1 MAIHS
6 ANRHGVSLI
15 LASDPDAD
23 RLAVA
28 EKVKGE
34 WRQFTGN
41 QLGILLASHI
51 MDTYTKPLEKLAMLA
66 TTVSSRMLST
76 MASTEGFHYTETL
89 TGFKWLGNVALDL
102 DTQGYDTRFAFE
114 EAIGYMIPG
123 VVHDKDAVSAAATF
137 LSAVVKW
144 KQATPSLT
152 PWTKLQQLYQKYGYF
167 GEANS
172 YLISPSPVVTSK
184 IFTAIRSMGAPF
196 PTHLGKRRI
205 CKWRDLT
212 IGWDSDTKDHKPLL
226 PTDPDSQMIT
236 VEVEGDVRFTI
247 RASGTEP
254 KIKMYVEGKARSVEK
269 AGLAA
274 REVQEDI
281 VREWLRPEIY
291 GLTASA

>member
-6 ANRHGVSLI
+6 ANRHGVTLI

-28 EKVKGE
+28 EKVNGE
-34 WRQFTGN
+34 WHQFTGN

-51 MDTYTKPLEKLAMLA
+51 MDTYTKPREKLAMLA
-66 TTVSSRMLST
+66 STVSSRMLAT
-76 MASTEGFHYTETL
+76 MAAAEGFHYTETL

-102 DTQGYDTRFAFE
+102 DSQGYDTRFAFE

-137 LSAVVKW
+137 LTAVVKW

-152 PWTKLQQLYQKYGYF
+152 PWAKLQQLYHRYGF
-167 GEANS
+167 FSEANS
-172 YLISPSPVVTSK
+172 YLISPSPAVTDK
-184 IFTAIRSMGAPF
+184 IFTAIRGMSSPH
-196 PTHLGKRRI
+196 PSHLGKRKI
-205 CKWRDLT
+205 LKWRDLT
-212 IGWDSDTKDHKPLL
+212 RGWDSTTKDNRPLL
-226 PTDPDSQMIT
+226 PSDPESQMIT
-236 VEVEGDVRFTI
+236 VEVEGEVRFTI

-254 KIKMYVEGKARSVEK
+254 KIKMYVEAKAKSGEK

-274 REVQEDI
+274 IAVQEEI
-281 VREWLRPEIY
+281 VREWLRPEEY
-291 GLTASA
+291 GLVATV